1 MLALLSRFGLSGVCV
16 PAFCLPRY
24 GRAFA
29 RSFFL
34 SSRGFDSSTMCRFFQ
49 AEDFSRVGHRTSCE
63 CFVRD

>member
-16 PAFCLPRY
+16 PAFCLSRY

-34 SSRGFDSSTMCRFFQ
+34 ASRGFDSSTMCRFFQ
-49 AEDFSRVGHRTSCE
+49 AEDFFLLGHRTIVVR
-63 CFVRD
+63 FVRD

>member
-1 MLALLSRFGLSGVCV
+1 MLALLAGFELSGVCV
-16 PAFCLPRY
+16 PAFCLSRY

-49 AEDFSRVGHRTSCE
+49 ARDFSRVGYRTIAVR
-63 CFVRD
+63 FVRD